1 MADINR
7 RCRLLIIPILPMK
20 KVLTFSLLLILGL
33 AASQMLPGLL
43 GEGYAAF
50 RNISTTLLYVCLS
63 FIMINVGREFE
74 IDKTRWRSYA
84 ADYFIAMATAAVP
97 WLLIALYY
105 VFVLLPPGYWGD
117 AGAWKEN
124 LLLSRFAAP
133 TSAGILF
140 TMLAA
145 LNLKQSWMYRK
156 IQVLAIFDD
165 LDTILL
171 MIPLQIMMIGLRWQL
186 FAVVLIVFLLLWLG
200 WKKLNAYNL
209 RQEWWAILLYSVAVF
224 GITQVI
230 YLVSKHFYGEQGSI
244 HIEVLLPAFVLGM
257 VMKTRHMDSPRERAA
272 SSGISFLFM
281 FLVGLSMPLF
291 IGLDTSSAA
300 GAASVTGSQPMMSW
314 GVIALHVVAVSF
326 LSNIGKLLP
335 RPEMERTPGT
345 LHRHVHSRRGGGRR
359 HFHRHRLQSRRTGAG
374 HFSADACT
382 EPDSH
387 GYFRRMGEKTR
398 FAYLYARRSFRSRIA
413 ERTVMLPDGRKNTV
427 WICCASGRFEYLCTI
442 PVFSGT
448 R

>member
-281 FLVGLSMPLF
+281 LLVGMSMPL
-291 IGLDTSSAA
+291 
-300 GAASVTGSQPMMSW
+300 VTGSAASDAAAAAGSVTAAQPMMPW
-314 GVIALHVVAVSF
+314 GVLLLHVVAVSA
-326 LSNIGKLLP
+326 LSNLGKLVPVFFYRDRQLS
-335 RPEMERTPGT
+335 ERLALSVGMFT
-345 LHRHVHSRRGGGRR
+345 RGEV
-359 HFHRHRLQSRRTGAG
+359 GAG
-374 HFSADACT
+374 VIFIALGYSLGGPALIISVLTLVLNLILTGGFVVWVKRLALRSAAP
-382 EPDSH
+382 E
-387 GYFRRMGEKTR
+387 E
-398 FAYLYARRSFRSRIA
+398 
-413 ERTVMLPDGRKNTV
+413 
-427 WICCASGRFEYLCTI
+427 
-442 PVFSGT
+442 
-448 R
+448 